1 MNLGREIFGL
11 FALGALL
18 CAGCSNSPGRPAA
31 DSIPIDPD
39 NITDFKVLYGSN
51 CAGCHGI
58 DGKGGAAISLGD
70 PVYLAI
76 ADDSILQRVAS
87 NGIKGTAMPAFAKSA
102 GGMLTEKQIEIIV
115 HGIRERW
122 AKPDVLRD
130 VTPPSYA
137 ATPNGDSTRGS
148 QVYASYCASC
158 HGPAGRGGSASSIVQ
173 GSFLG
178 LVSDQYL
185 RTIVIVGRPELG
197 APDWRGDVAGKPLSA
212 QDVSDVVAWLSSQR
226 PKYPGEPYPHAAQ
239 PTGEPK

>member
-1 MNLGREIFGL
+1 MNLGRQIFGL
-11 FALGALL
+11 FAFAALL

-39 NITDFKVLYGSN
+39 NIADFKILYGSN

-58 DGKGGAAISLGD
+58 DGKGGAAVSLAD

-76 ADDSILQRVAS
+76 ADDSVLRLAAS
-87 NGIKGTAMPAFAKSA
+87 NGISGTAMPAFAKSA
-102 GGMLTEKQIEIIV
+102 GGMLTDKQIEIIV

-122 AKPDVLRD
+122 SKPDLLRN
-130 VTPPSYA
+130 VAPPSYA
-137 ATPNGDSTRGS
+137 ATPTGDSTRGA
-148 QVYASYCASC
+148 QVYASYCGSC

-173 GSFLG
+173 GSFLA

-185 RTIVIVGRPELG
+185 RTIVIVGRPEFG
-197 APDWRGDVAGKPLSA
+197 APDWRGDLPGKPLSS
-212 QDVSDVVAWLSSQR
+212 QEVSDVVAWLSSQR

-239 PTGEPK
+239 PTGELK